1 MTLECPFCAQPN
13 AAHAIAC
20 NSCCRDITIPESL
33 VAERDDLIRKRDA
46 VKAEL
51 VRAKAELDS
60 LKRWLGRSSPAGT
73 T

>member
-1 MTLECPFCAQPN
+1 MTFECPFCAQMN
-13 AAHAIAC
+13 APHAIAC

-51 VRAKAELDS
+51 VRTKAELES
-60 LKRWLGRSSPAGT
+60 LKRWLSRPKAAST
-73 T
+73 